1 MAGVT
6 WSRAQSKQSG
16 AKPQII
22 RLRIHGDGHLRGGR
36 VTVRRFKVDYHSE
49 VIQGLDSATFIHWDN
64 EIFGSSGRGPGPG
77 GSVQMYRGQG
87 GSGGAGTGN

>member
-16 AKPQII
+16 AEAQII
-22 RLRIHGDGHLRGGR
+22 RLRIHRDGHLRGGR

-49 VIQGLDSATFIHWDN
+49 VIQGLVA
-64 EIFGSSGRGPGPG
+64 
-77 GSVQMYRGQG
+77 
-87 GSGGAGTGN
+87 